1 MIGII
6 DTGINN
12 LGSIYN
18 CLNYLNLDYGV
29 IKNRSDLLDFDNY
42 ILPGVGSFDA
52 GIEALEE
59 NGLYDAIKEIDFSK
73 KRILGICLG
82 MQLLCNSSDEGT
94 KSGLGIIDADIMHL
108 KNLGCNSKIPHVGFN
123 EIVNADNKSI
133 FLNKLLNRDFYF
145 VHSYAAKI
153 NDEKISY
160 AMTEYNDLQI
170 VAAINYKNIFATQF
184 HPEKSGVNGITIIR
198 DIFE

>member
-18 CLNYLNLDYGV
+18 CLSHLNLNYGI
-29 IKNRSDLLDFDNY
+29 IKNKSDLLNYDSY

-52 GIEALEE
+52 GIEALEQT
-59 NGLYDAIKEIDFSK
+59 GLYDAIKKIDFSK
-73 KRILGICLG
+73 KKILGICLG

-94 KSGLGIIDADIMHL
+94 KPGLGIIDANIIHL
-108 KNLGCNSKIPHVGFN
+108 KKLGCDSKIPHVGFN
-123 EIVNADNKSI
+123 EIIYANKEST
-133 FLNKLLNRDFYF
+133 FLTKLLNRDFYF

-153 NDEKISY
+153 NDKKISY
-160 AMTEYNDLQI
+160 AATEYNDLQI
-170 VAAINYKNIFATQF
+170 VAAINYKNIYATQF
-184 HPEKSGVNGITIIR
+184 HPEKSGINGITIIK
-198 DIFE
+198 DIFG